1 MGQVAHNRSDCCVLA
16 VLLLAVC
23 GPTRVHTYRYKIT
36 TWQIFY
42 NRVVD
47 LQSEGGPYRIIME
60 GEGTHSAQRTGDGA
74 LALSKGLWT
83 LSTTYSDLA
92 WLILRQHFDST
103 PLALQRAKMSR
114 ERVTRHDS

>member
-83 LSTTYSDLA
+83 LST
-92 WLILRQHFDST
+92 LR
-103 PLALQRAKMSR
+103 
-114 ERVTRHDS
+114 RHIVI